1 MNTIQI
7 LDPIVA
13 QQIAAGEVVDRPASV
28 VKELVENSLDA
39 GAGRV
44 EIVIS
49 EGGASKI
56 LIHDDGRGMDREDA
70 ARSILRHA
78 TSKIQEAQ
86 DIETVSTHGFRGEA
100 LPSIAS
106 VSLLELTTSTA
117 DDSAG
122 TKITVDGGAEGL
134 VEASSHPRGTT
145 VLVNMLFYN
154 VPARRAFLK
163 GKRTERAAIVNVTEH
178 LAVAH
183 PEVAF
188 KLREDN
194 KDLLSYTQARDGRER
209 LAQVYGAG
217 KARGMKHVS
226 LTSGAYEV
234 KGFVALP
241 SLTFSNRNACQ
252 TVSINGRW
260 VASESVSRG
269 IDDGYR
275 GTLPAGRYAPVALT
289 IDVDPRQV
297 DVNVHPTKQ
306 IVRFSDEK
314 GVRQAVADTIKVG
327 LGYGGAPSSSS
338 SGGAPST
345 DAHSQQGATTTDQDT
360 AIEAGRAPERPSRG
374 IRPNNSGGPKNP
386 LPQDQSSS
394 RGGSDSVKRRQ
405 EQAANI
411 PQTQERI
418 RAASKPASQNGG
430 GPQTGLPGDSSTGEV
445 DRPEPPERG
454 SLPDLADLRVIGQA
468 GLGYILAEEPGVVW
482 VIDQHV
488 AHERVI
494 LDRLK
499 DSETPPTVQP
509 LLVPTVVELS
519 EEETALLSE
528 ALEEL
533 AVYGFE
539 AEMFGPRS
547 VRVTSVIST
556 LADRDI
562 AEAFSQAVRVIAGTE
577 AGMTREERLLAT
589 VACHSAVKL
598 GDRLTVAEMEIL
610 VRDWLTSRQPA
621 TCPHGRSICYSMTV
635 RDMGRKLDRH

>member
-1 MNTIQI
+1 MNSIQV

-28 VKELVENSLDA
+28 VKELIENSLDA
-39 GAGRV
+39 GASRIEV
-44 EIVIS
+44 SIT
-49 EGGASKI
+49 EGGTSKI
-56 LIHDDGRGMDREDA
+56 VVHDDGRGMDREDA
-70 ARSILRHA
+70 TRSVLRHA
-78 TSKIQEAQ
+78 TSKIKEAQ

-106 VSLLELTTSTA
+106 VSLLELSTSTA

-122 TKITVDGGAEGL
+122 TKITVDGGAEAI
-134 VEASSHPRGTT
+134 VEATSHPRGTT

-163 GKRTERAAIVNVTEH
+163 GKRAERAAIVNVMEH

-183 PEVAF
+183 PTVAF

-194 KDLLSYTQARDGRER
+194 KDLLSYIRAQDGRER
-209 LAQVYGAG
+209 MAQVYGTG
-217 KARGMKHVS
+217 KARSMKHVS

-234 KGFVALP
+234 EGFVALP
-241 SLTFSNRNACQ
+241 SLTFSSRGACQ

-260 VASESVSRG
+260 VTSESVSRG

-275 GTLPAGRYAPVALT
+275 GTLPASRYAPVTLW
-289 IDVDPRQV
+289 ISVDPRQV

-314 GVRQAVADTIKVG
+314 GIKQVASDAVKIG
-327 LGYGGAPSSSS
+327 IGYGSPPSSSS
-338 SGGAPST
+338 DAPST
-345 DAHSQQGATTTDQDT
+345 DTHSQQEATTAEQDT
-360 AIEAGRAPERPSRG
+360 RTGIDRVPEHPSRG
-374 IRPNNSGGPKNP
+374 VRPNNNSGSKDPSY
-386 LPQDQSSS
+386 QDQLSG
-394 RGGSDSVKRRQ
+394 RDHSDTAKRRQ

-411 PQTQERI
+411 PQAQQRI
-418 RAASKPASQNGG
+418 QAASRTVSQNEDGS
-430 GPQTGLPGDSSTGEV
+430 QAELPGDSATGGV
-445 DRPEPPERG
+445 DQREPPERG
-454 SLPDLADLRVIGQA
+454 SLPDLSDLRVIGQA

-488 AHERVI
+488 AHERAI
-494 LDRLK
+494 LDKLK

-509 LLVPTVVELS
+509 LLVPVVVELS
-519 EEETALLSE
+519 EGEAAVVSE

-547 VRVTSVIST
+547 VRVTSVVSL
-556 LADRDI
+556 LADRDVS
-562 AEAFSQAVRVIAGTE
+562 EAFSQAVRVVEGTE

-598 GDRLTVAEMEIL
+598 GDRLTIAEMESL
-610 VRDWLTSRQPA
+610 VKDWLGSQQPA
-621 TCPHGRSICYSMTV
+621 TCPHGRSICYPLTV
-635 RDMGRKLDRH
+635 NEMGKKLDRH